1 MIHSENQIPT
11 TARWPLQLSTLEL
24 QWISPLLELVQRLGG
39 MNYSILITENCQ
51 PQYPFFLF
59 FLFSPQFLCWKCHFA
74 TFSPLPLSLRSSTI
88 INAGF
93 YFCRLYR
100 RRRKETNKNCRR
112 AEFTPDK
119 QHPRGDLTLQFAL
132 THRGKSRP
140 YSDTFP
146 VQAYFC
152 KSIMQH
158 KIAQT
163 YIFPT
168 AQSRRRA
175 ATKRQRCGR
184 VFIENMNEGSTRLL
198 CLLISP
204 QG

>member
-11 TARWPLQLSTLEL
+11 TAHWPLQLSALEL

-51 PQYPFFLF
+51 PQYPFFF
-59 FLFSPQFLCWKCHFA
+59 FYFHHSFSVGNVTLPH
-74 TFSPLPLSLRSSTI
+74 SPPSLSLRSSTI

-163 YIFPT
+163 YIFPA